1 MMFKGFGCFI
11 EKASKGFKVF
21 SKTFDKNEK
30 KTKKMMNENVLVTS
44 DIVFNLI
51 QHFMQKNM
59 YALNISCS
67 TDFLKDTRITEEG
80 MLDLLYEI
88 QNKLLPDG
96 FVKFVVDN
104 ELLFVTVG
112 DMVTATLAFYT
123 SKKYEKM
130 RGAKNNQ
137 KTR

>member
-1 MMFKGFGCFI
+1 MFKGFGCFI

-30 KTKKMMNENVLVTS
+30 KTKKIMNENVLVTS

-51 QHFMQKNM
+51 KHFMQKNM
-59 YALNISCS
+59 YALNVSYS

-88 QNKLLPDG
+88 QNNLLPDG

-123 SKKYEKM
+123 SKRYEKM
-130 RGAKNNQ
+130 RNVKHNQ

>member
-30 KTKKMMNENVLVTS
+30 KTKKIMNENVLVTS

-59 YALNISCS
+59 YALNISYS

-88 QNKLLPDG
+88 QNNLLPDG

-123 SKKYEKM
+123 SKRYEKM
-130 RGAKNNQ
+130 RSAKHNQ

>member
-1 MMFKGFGCFI
+1 MFKGFGCFI

-30 KTKKMMNENVLVTS
+30 KTKKIMNENVLVTS

-51 QHFMQKNM
+51 QHVMQKNM
-59 YALNISCS
+59 YALNVSYS

-88 QNKLLPDG
+88 QNNLLPDG

-104 ELLFVTVG
+104 ELLFATVG

-123 SKKYEKM
+123 SKQYEKM
-130 RGAKNNQ
+130 RSAKHNQ

>member
-30 KTKKMMNENVLVTS
+30 KTKKIMNENVLVTS

-59 YALNISCS
+59 YALNVSYS

-88 QNKLLPDG
+88 QNNLLPDG

-123 SKKYEKM
+123 SKRYEKM
-130 RGAKNNQ
+130 RSAKHNQ

>member
-1 MMFKGFGCFI
+1 MFKGFGCFI

-30 KTKKMMNENVLVTS
+30 KTKKIMNENVLVTS

-59 YALNISCS
+59 YALNVSYS

-88 QNKLLPDG
+88 QNNLLPDG

-123 SKKYEKM
+123 SKRYEKM
-130 RGAKNNQ
+130 RSAKHNQ

>member
-1 MMFKGFGCFI
+1 MFKDFGCFI

-30 KTKKMMNENVLVTS
+30 KTKKIMNENVLVTS
-44 DIVFNLI
+44 GIVFNLI
-51 QHFMQKNM
+51 QHVMQKNM
-59 YALNISCS
+59 YALNVSYS

-88 QNKLLPDG
+88 QNNLLPDG

-104 ELLFVTVG
+104 ELLFATVG

-123 SKKYEKM
+123 SKQYEKM
-130 RGAKNNQ
+130 RSAKHNQ

>member
-1 MMFKGFGCFI
+1 MFKGFGCFI

-30 KTKKMMNENVLVTS
+30 KTKKIMNENVLVTS

-51 QHFMQKNM
+51 QHVMQKNM
-59 YALNISCS
+59 YALNVSYS

-123 SKKYEKM
+123 SKQYEKM
-130 RGAKNNQ
+130 RSAKHNQ

>member
-30 KTKKMMNENVLVTS
+30 KTKKIMNENVLVTS

-51 QHFMQKNM
+51 QHVMQKNM
-59 YALNISCS
+59 YALNVSYS

-88 QNKLLPDG
+88 QNNLLPDG

-123 SKKYEKM
+123 SKQYEKM
-130 RGAKNNQ
+130 RSAKHNQ

>member
-1 MMFKGFGCFI
+1 MFKGFGCFI

-30 KTKKMMNENVLVTS
+30 KTKKIMNENVLVTS

-51 QHFMQKNM
+51 KHFMQKNM
-59 YALNISCS
+59 YALNVSYS

-88 QNKLLPDG
+88 QNNLLPDG

-123 SKKYEKM
+123 SKRYEKM
-130 RGAKNNQ
+130 RSAKHNQ

>member
-1 MMFKGFGCFI
+1 MFKGFGCFI
-11 EKASKGFKVF
+11 EKASRGFKVF

-30 KTKKMMNENVLVTS
+30 QTKKIMNENVLVTS

-59 YALNISCS
+59 YALNVSYS

-88 QNKLLPDG
+88 QNNLLPDG

-123 SKKYEKM
+123 SKRYEKM
-130 RGAKNNQ
+130 RNVKHNQ

>member
-1 MMFKGFGCFI
+1 MFKGFGCFI

-30 KTKKMMNENVLVTS
+30 KTKKIMNENVLVTS
-44 DIVFNLI
+44 GIVFNLI
-51 QHFMQKNM
+51 RHFMQKNM
-59 YALNISCS
+59 YALNISYS

-88 QNKLLPDG
+88 QNNLLPDG

-104 ELLFVTVG
+104 ELLFATVG

-123 SKKYEKM
+123 SKQYEKM
-130 RGAKNNQ
+130 RSVKHNQ

>member
-1 MMFKGFGCFI
+1 MFKGFGCFI

-30 KTKKMMNENVLVTS
+30 KTKKIMNENVLVTS

-51 QHFMQKNM
+51 QHVMQKNM
-59 YALNISCS
+59 YALNVSYS

-88 QNKLLPDG
+88 QNNLLPDG

-123 SKKYEKM
+123 SKQYEKM
-130 RGAKNNQ
+130 RSAKHNQ

>member
-1 MMFKGFGCFI
+1 MFKGFGCFI

-30 KTKKMMNENVLVTS
+30 KTKKIMNENVLVTS

-51 QHFMQKNM
+51 RHFMQKNM
-59 YALNISCS
+59 YALNVSYS

-88 QNKLLPDG
+88 QNNLLPDG

-104 ELLFVTVG
+104 ELLFATVG

-123 SKKYEKM
+123 SKRYEKM
-130 RGAKNNQ
+130 RSAKHNQ

>member
-1 MMFKGFGCFI
+1 MIFKGFGCFI
-11 EKASKGFKVF
+11 EKAPKGFKVF

-30 KTKKMMNENVLVTS
+30 KTKKIMNENVLVTS

-51 QHFMQKNM
+51 QHVMQKNM
-59 YALNISCS
+59 YALNVSYS

-88 QNKLLPDG
+88 QNNLLPDG

-123 SKKYEKM
+123 SKQYEKM
-130 RGAKNNQ
+130 RSAKHNQ

>member
-1 MMFKGFGCFI
+1 MFKGFGCFI

-30 KTKKMMNENVLVTS
+30 KTKKIMNENVLVTS

-51 QHFMQKNM
+51 KHFMQKNM
-59 YALNISCS
+59 YALNVSYS

-88 QNKLLPDG
+88 QNNLLPDG

-123 SKKYEKM
+123 SRRYEKM
-130 RGAKNNQ
+130 RNVKHNQ

>member
-1 MMFKGFGCFI
+1 MIFKGFGCFI

-30 KTKKMMNENVLVTS
+30 KTKKIMNENVLVTS

-51 QHFMQKNM
+51 KHFMQKNM
-59 YALNISCS
+59 YASNISYS

-88 QNKLLPDG
+88 QNNLLPDG

-123 SKKYEKM
+123 SKRYEKM
-130 RGAKNNQ
+130 RSAKHNQ
-137 KTR
+137 RTR

>member
-1 MMFKGFGCFI
+1 MFKGFGCFI

-30 KTKKMMNENVLVTS
+30 KTKKIMNENVLVTS

-59 YALNISCS
+59 YALNVSYS

-88 QNKLLPDG
+88 QNNLLPDG

-123 SKKYEKM
+123 SKRYEKM
-130 RGAKNNQ
+130 RNVKHNQ

>member
-1 MMFKGFGCFI
+1 MFKGFGCFI

-30 KTKKMMNENVLVTS
+30 KTKKIMNENVVVTS

-51 QHFMQKNM
+51 KHFMQKNM
-59 YALNISCS
+59 YALNVSYS

-88 QNKLLPDG
+88 QNNLLPDG

-123 SKKYEKM
+123 SKRYEKM
-130 RGAKNNQ
+130 RSAKHNQ